1 MISKMNQEPRGLYIS
16 PSTLSFACLALL
28 TVSTVVAQDRIIPA
42 GQSNSKS
49 TKKTHVA
56 TLHSTDS
63 SEGSRVAITSDQSL
77 NNYEAYRRGDR
88 FYVKIPAADVSRAE
102 SARGR
107 GFADVKSQR
116 NGDSTVLSFR
126 LEPGASAHVEQRGNK
141 LDVVVSVP
149 GGAPATAA
157 GNRAPDVIRPGTSE
171 SSRPADL
178 NKRGNSRS
186 NNSSVGAN
194 QSTDNPNSKVAN
206 SASANANESRMSS
219 TNSSPGKSNSAVP
232 TVTAPANA
240 PPDPARQSEASAGTQ
255 ATSPAPAPQSSS
267 ITNAAASPFPATA
280 GTARQSFWTRANE
293 RGHYWLL
300 LAQLN
305 PIPVA
310 LGAMLLVFIIMLM
323 LFQRRRARSTRR
335 LKTVT
340 KSTPT
345 GVAAARGI
353 AASNGTETAS
363 SAETATVVAARP
375 SVGSE
380 SQAVAPAQAP
390 SVPAPAAAPPVV
402 SGSESGRR
410 ERVSRA
416 GEEVK
421 KVLAGGRY
429 DESFIG
435 SEDPETRRLVGAELL
450 SAIVSRNAARREH
463 ARAAFM
469 KHGYFEDATRDLR
482 VADSENERAA
492 AARRLSFVNDR
503 EATPHLIGA
512 LHDPSPDV
520 RRAAVEALMDVRD
533 PAAIAPLNA
542 LLQNEKDRK
551 VPRNLVQKAIEAC
564 ATGPEPT
571 PESDMSPAQLPPP
584 ATFNTDR
591 EVIEI

>member
-1 MISKMNQEPRGLYIS
+1 MNQEPRALYIP

-28 TVSTVVAQDRIIPA
+28 TVSTVLAQDRIIPA

-56 TLHSTDS
+56 TLHSSDT

-126 LEPGASAHVEQRGNK
+126 LEPGAGAHVEQRGNK

-149 GGAPATAA
+149 GGTPGTAAANRPPNPPRPAT
-157 GNRAPDVIRPGTSE
+157 
-171 SSRPADL
+171 SSGDA
-178 NKRGNSRS
+178 SRHGKPKS
-186 NNSSVGAN
+186 NNSSAGGNKSNDA
-194 QSTDNPNSKVAN
+194 SSGLLAN
-206 SASANANESRMSS
+206 SASGNANENSKLSS
-219 TNSSPGKSNSAVP
+219 TTSSPANSNSASSA
-232 TVTAPANA
+232 VTAPANA
-240 PPDPARQSEASAGTQ
+240 TPDATLQSQASSNSET
-255 ATSPAPAPQSSS
+255 APALGPQSSPIANS
-267 ITNAAASPFPATA
+267 SGSASPATPAAARADL
-280 GTARQSFWTRANE
+280 WTRAKE

-310 LGAMLLVFIIMLM
+310 LGAMLLVFIIMLL
-323 LFQRRRARSTRR
+323 LFQRRRTRATRR
-335 LKTVT
+335 IKTVT
-340 KSTPT
+340 KSTESA
-345 GVAAARGI
+345 VATAGNADV
-353 AASNGTETAS
+353 NNETETALG
-363 SAETATVVAARP
+363 AETATVVGARP
-375 SVGSE
+375 SPGTEASPVM
-380 SQAVAPAQAP
+380 APVQ
-390 SVPAPAAAPPVV
+390 PATIMAAAAASHVV
-402 SGSESGRR
+402 SATEDSRS

-416 GEEVK
+416 GEEAK
-421 KVLAGGRY
+421 KVLAGDRY
-429 DESFIG
+429 DEDYVG

-450 SAIVSRNAARREH
+450 SALVSRNAVRRER

-469 KHGYFEDATRDLR
+469 KHGYFDDATRDLR
-482 VADSENERAA
+482 IADSENERAA

-512 LHDPSPDV
+512 LGDPSPDV
-520 RRAAVEALMDVRD
+520 RRTVVEALMDVRD
-533 PAAIAPLNA
+533 PAAIPALNA

-551 VPRNLVQKAIEAC
+551 VPCNLIQKAIEAC
-564 ATGPEPT
+564 TTGPERET
-571 PESDMSPAQLPPP
+571 TAESDISPADTPPP
-584 ATFNTDR
+584 ATFNPDR

>member
-1 MISKMNQEPRGLYIS
+1 MISKMNQEPRCLYIS

-49 TKKTHVA
+49 TRKTHVA
-56 TLHSTDS
+56 TVHSTDS

-116 NGDSTVLSFR
+116 NGDNTVLSFR
-126 LEPGASAHVEQRGNK
+126 LQPGASAHVEQRGNK

-149 GGAPATAA
+149 GGPPATAGA
-157 GNRAPDVIRPGTSE
+157 NRPGGAIRPAITD
-171 SSRPADL
+171 SSRAEES
-178 NKRGNSRS
+178 NKRGNARS
-186 NNSSVGAN
+186 NNSSGGKQSNNAN
-194 QSTDNPNSKVAN
+194 DGVAN
-206 SASANANESRMSS
+206 SASANANESRRRSGAS
-219 TNSSPGKSNSAVP
+219 PLPDNSNSSVSTG
-232 TVTAPANA
+232 TAGANA
-240 PPDPARQSEASAGTQ
+240 TPDPARQSQASAGTQ
-255 ATSPAPAPQSSS
+255 ATLPTPAPQSSS
-267 ITNAAASPFPATA
+267 IANIPASPSAATV
-280 GTARQSFWTRANE
+280 GTARETFWTRAKQ

-310 LGAMLLVFIIMLM
+310 LGAMLLVFIIMLV

-335 LKTVT
+335 PKTVT

-345 GVAAARGI
+345 AVAAAGGVAA
-353 AASNGTETAS
+353 SNETETAL
-363 SAETATVVAARP
+363 SAETATVVAAVQ
-375 SVGSE
+375 SGGSE
-380 SQAVAPAQAP
+380 SPAYP
-390 SVPAPAAAPPVV
+390 VAAAATVPVSAAVPPA
-402 SGSESGRR
+402 SGSETVRR
-410 ERVSRA
+410 ERVNRA

-421 KVLAGGRY
+421 KVLAGDRY
-429 DESFIG
+429 DENFVG

-450 SAIVSRNAARREH
+450 SALVSRNATRRQH

-492 AARRLSFVNDR
+492 AARRLSFLNER

-520 RRAAVEALMDVRD
+520 RRAVVEALMDVRD

-551 VPRNLVQKAIEAC
+551 VPRNLIQKAIEAC
-564 ATGPEPT
+564 ATNPAPELH
-571 PESDMSPAQLPPP
+571 SSPAQMPPP

>member
-1 MISKMNQEPRGLYIS
+1 MNQEPRGLYIP

-28 TVSTVVAQDRIIPA
+28 TVSTVLAQNRIIPA

-56 TLHSTDS
+56 TLHSSDS

-88 FYVKIPAADVSRAE
+88 FYVKIPGADVSRAE

-149 GGAPATAA
+149 GGTPATAA
-157 GNRAPDVIRPGTSE
+157 ANRTPDPT
-171 SSRPADL
+171 RPATSSGDAS
-178 NKRGNSRS
+178 KRGN
-186 NNSSVGAN
+186 
-194 QSTDNPNSKVAN
+194 P
-206 SASANANESRMSS
+206 
-219 TNSSPGKSNSAVP
+219 KSNSPAGGNKSNDAP
-232 TVTAPANA
+232 SGLLANSRSGNGNENSKRSSPASSPANSNSSSSAVTAPANA
-240 PPDPARQSEASAGTQ
+240 TPDATPQSQGSSNSQT
-255 ATSPAPAPQSSS
+255 APAPQSSPIANTS
-267 ITNAAASPFPATA
+267 VSASPATPPV
-280 GTARQSFWTRANE
+280 ARADFWTRAKE

-310 LGAMLLVFIIMLM
+310 LGAMLLVFIVMLL
-323 LFQRRRARSTRR
+323 LFQRRRARATRR
-335 LKTVT
+335 TKTVT
-340 KSTPT
+340 KSTET
-345 GVAAARGI
+345 GVATAGNADV
-353 AASNGTETAS
+353 NNETETAL

-375 SVGSE
+375 SLGTE
-380 SQAVAPAQAP
+380 SSPVTAPVQAATIM
-390 SVPAPAAAPPVV
+390 PAAAAASHAV
-402 SGSESGRR
+402 SGPEDGRS

-416 GEEVK
+416 GEEAK
-421 KVLAGGRY
+421 KVLAGDRY
-429 DESFIG
+429 DESYIG

-450 SAIVSRNAARREH
+450 SALVSRNAVRRER

-469 KHGYFEDATRDLR
+469 KHGYFDDATRDLR
-482 VADSENERAA
+482 IADSENERAA

-512 LHDPSPDV
+512 LSDPSPDV
-520 RRAAVEALMDVRD
+520 RRTVVEALMDVRD
-533 PAAIAPLNA
+533 PAAIPPLNA

-551 VPRNLVQKAIEAC
+551 VPRNLIQKAIEAC
-564 ATGPEPT
+564 ATAPEPET
-571 PESDMSPAQLPPP
+571 TAESDISPAHLPPP